1 MDKYIKKTEVY
12 SIRITKEQ
20 KEILRNNE
28 WIKKELDKYLLDY
41 LECFVDKERTNN
53 MNKVYKIS

>member
-1 MDKYIKKTEVY
+1 MDKSIKKTEVY

-20 KEILRNNE
+20 KEVLRKNE
-28 WIKKELDKYLLDY
+28 WIKKELGKYLLDY

-53 MNKVYKIS
+53 MDKVYKIS